1 MFLQLFWVLPNFH
14 DCLDYNSKETLWTCF
29 LFPLEKTATK
39 YIYFP
44 WLHIIQSFN
53 ELPFSFSK
61 GLLWT
66 STLTYMSTRK
76 KKITLLPHIREG
88 HVVHMQRLNT
98 AAFIKTSY
106 FYKHLSHY
114 SCVLFHIFHCF
125 WSLTEQFY
133 EFLTFSLQIDLRGIS
148 NGPAQYVYKH
158 VKHASCQ
165 LWQLCTM

>member
-14 DCLDYNSKETLWTCF
+14 DCLDYNSKEPLWTWF
-29 LFPLEKTATK
+29 LFALEKTATK

-44 WLHIIQSFN
+44 CLHIIQSFN

-61 GLLWT
+61 GLGL
-66 STLTYMSTRK
+66 SIHFDLHVHQEK
-76 KKITLLPHIREG
+76 KDNITLLPHIS

-98 AAFIKTSY
+98 AALIKTNY

-133 EFLTFSLQIDLRGIS
+133 EF
-148 NGPAQYVYKH
+148 
-158 VKHASCQ
+158 
-165 LWQLCTM
+165 